1 MSLCLTFDQKIKVAR
16 RIRFRVQKYLNLYKL
31 LYVFVSS
38 GCSRGSTSRSC
49 RQCGKKYVCPI
60 KTTLDRSISF
70 ISDISIVSYNIRLT
84 KKGQLATFLYS
95 RLAHK
100 EATGN
105 SAYFF
110 EYKPH
115 LTYSFKVACPSKEQ
129 VHEERV
135 EVVIFRPNI
144 WTKTSSKH
152 LDNSFHIPPLF

>member
-1 MSLCLTFDQKIKVAR
+1 MME
-16 RIRFRVQKYLNLYKL
+16 
-31 LYVFVSS
+31 
-38 GCSRGSTSRSC
+38 
-49 RQCGKKYVCPI
+49 
-60 KTTLDRSISF
+60 
-70 ISDISIVSYNIRLT
+70 
-84 KKGQLATFLYS
+84 QLATFLYL

-135 EVVIFRPNI
+135 ESWSRYLLTKHLDN
-144 WTKTSSKH
+144 KTSSKH
-152 LDNSFHIPPLF
+152 LDHSFHIPPLFWDAKHKKGLNNRVKRISFTKAKITKS

>member
-1 MSLCLTFDQKIKVAR
+1 MSCE
-16 RIRFRVQKYLNLYKL
+16 
-31 LYVFVSS
+31 
-38 GCSRGSTSRSC
+38 STSLNC
-49 RQCGKKYVCPI
+49 RQCGKKSLWALTQLAARIRPREEKVY
-60 KTTLDRSISF
+60 F

-84 KKGQLATFLYS
+84 MIGQLATLLYS

-105 SAYFF
+105 SAYFL

-135 EVVIFRPNI
+135 EVVLSSDQTFGRNIVQTFRQFFPHPSLI
-144 WTKTSSKH
+144 
-152 LDNSFHIPPLF
+152 LRCEA

>member
-1 MSLCLTFDQKIKVAR
+1 M
-16 RIRFRVQKYLNLYKL
+16 
-31 LYVFVSS
+31 
-38 GCSRGSTSRSC
+38 
-49 RQCGKKYVCPI
+49 

-84 KKGQLATFLYS
+84 WKGQLATLLYS

-105 SAYFF
+105 SAYFL
-110 EYKPH
+110 EYKQH

-135 EVVIFRPNI
+135 ESWSRYLP
-144 WTKTSSKH
+144 TKH
-152 LDNSFHIPPLF
+152 LDENIVQTLGPFFPQDTH

>member
-1 MSLCLTFDQKIKVAR
+1 M
-16 RIRFRVQKYLNLYKL
+16 
-31 LYVFVSS
+31 
-38 GCSRGSTSRSC
+38 
-49 RQCGKKYVCPI
+49 
-60 KTTLDRSISF
+60 
-70 ISDISIVSYNIRLT
+70 
-84 KKGQLATFLYS
+84 KGQLATLLYL

-135 EVVIFRPNI
+135 EVVFDQTFGQNVVQTFRQFFP
-144 WTKTSSKH
+144 H
-152 LDNSFHIPPLF
+152 PSFILRCEA

>member
-1 MSLCLTFDQKIKVAR
+1 M
-16 RIRFRVQKYLNLYKL
+16 
-31 LYVFVSS
+31 
-38 GCSRGSTSRSC
+38 
-49 RQCGKKYVCPI
+49 
-60 KTTLDRSISF
+60 
-70 ISDISIVSYNIRLT
+70 
-84 KKGQLATFLYS
+84 KGQWATFLYS

-115 LTYSFKVACPSKEQ
+115 LTFSFKVACPSKEQ

-144 WTKTSSKH
+144 WTILSTSLLYFEMRSIKGALTIELNRLGLQKRKYKKLVH
-152 LDNSFHIPPLF
+152 M

>member
-1 MSLCLTFDQKIKVAR
+1 VVRNPFGPWLNSSKNKVVWR
-16 RIRFRVQKYLNLYKL
+16 KVY
-31 LYVFVSS
+31 
-38 GCSRGSTSRSC
+38 
-49 RQCGKKYVCPI
+49 
-60 KTTLDRSISF
+60 F
-70 ISDISIVSYNIRLT
+70 ISDISYVSYNIRLT
-84 KKGQLATFLYS
+84 MMGQLATFLYS

-152 LDNSFHIPPLF
+152 LDNSFHIPPLFWDAKHKGALTIELNRLVLQKEKYRKQLVHTWKDGS

>member
-1 MSLCLTFDQKIKVAR
+1 M
-16 RIRFRVQKYLNLYKL
+16 
-31 LYVFVSS
+31 
-38 GCSRGSTSRSC
+38 
-49 RQCGKKYVCPI
+49 

-70 ISDISIVSYNIRLT
+70 ISDISFVSYNIRLT

-152 LDNSFHIPPLF
+152 LDNSFHIPPLFWDAKHKRGLNNRVNQVSFTKGKIQKTVSTYMERRELVSINENNRG

>member
-1 MSLCLTFDQKIKVAR
+1 LGPDSTPARIKPCEEKW
-16 RIRFRVQKYLNLYKL
+16 FY
-31 LYVFVSS
+31 
-38 GCSRGSTSRSC
+38 
-49 RQCGKKYVCPI
+49 
-60 KTTLDRSISF
+60 F
-70 ISDISIVSYNIRLT
+70 ISDISYVSYNIRLT
-84 KKGQLATFLYS
+84 KKGQLATFLYP

-135 EVVIFRPNI
+135 EVVLSSDQTFGRNVVQTFRQFFPHNVQKYRFDI
-144 WTKTSSKH
+144 KNKSFGCKLTSVT
-152 LDNSFHIPPLF
+152 L

>member
-1 MSLCLTFDQKIKVAR
+1 M
-16 RIRFRVQKYLNLYKL
+16 
-31 LYVFVSS
+31 
-38 GCSRGSTSRSC
+38 
-49 RQCGKKYVCPI
+49 
-60 KTTLDRSISF
+60 KTTLDRSIFF

-152 LDNSFHIPPLF
+152 LDNSFHILPLFWDAKHKGALTIELNRLVLQKEKYRKQLVHTWKDGS

>member
-1 MSLCLTFDQKIKVAR
+1 MV
-16 RIRFRVQKYLNLYKL
+16 Y
-31 LYVFVSS
+31 
-38 GCSRGSTSRSC
+38 
-49 RQCGKKYVCPI
+49 
-60 KTTLDRSISF
+60 F
-70 ISDISIVSYNIRLT
+70 ISDISYVSYNIRLT
-84 KKGQLATFLYS
+84 SKGQLATLLYS

-115 LTYSFKVACPSKEQ
+115 LTNSFKVACPSKEQ

-135 EVVIFRPNI
+135 EVVFYLP
-144 WTKTSSKH
+144 TKHLDETSSKH

>member
-1 MSLCLTFDQKIKVAR
+1 M
-16 RIRFRVQKYLNLYKL
+16 
-31 LYVFVSS
+31 
-38 GCSRGSTSRSC
+38 
-49 RQCGKKYVCPI
+49 

-84 KKGQLATFLYS
+84 QKGQLATFLYS

-100 EATGN
+100 EATGK

-135 EVVIFRPNI
+135 EVVFSDQTFGRKRRPNI
-144 WTKTSSKH
+144 
-152 LDNSFHIPPLF
+152 

>member
-1 MSLCLTFDQKIKVAR
+1 M
-16 RIRFRVQKYLNLYKL
+16 
-31 LYVFVSS
+31 
-38 GCSRGSTSRSC
+38 
-49 RQCGKKYVCPI
+49 

-135 EVVIFRPNI
+135 EVVLSSDQTFRRDVVQTFRQFFPQYADRVQ
-144 WTKTSSKH
+144 SK
-152 LDNSFHIPPLF
+152 LTLFVLGLGPEPA

>member
-1 MSLCLTFDQKIKVAR
+1 MA
-16 RIRFRVQKYLNLYKL
+16 
-31 LYVFVSS
+31 
-38 GCSRGSTSRSC
+38 
-49 RQCGKKYVCPI
+49 
-60 KTTLDRSISF
+60 TL
-70 ISDISIVSYNIRLT
+70 
-84 KKGQLATFLYS
+84 LYS

-135 EVVIFRPNI
+135 EVVIF
-144 WTKTSSKH
+144 
-152 LDNSFHIPPLF
+152 

>member
-1 MSLCLTFDQKIKVAR
+1 M
-16 RIRFRVQKYLNLYKL
+16 
-31 LYVFVSS
+31 
-38 GCSRGSTSRSC
+38 
-49 RQCGKKYVCPI
+49 

-84 KKGQLATFLYS
+84 WKEQLATLLYS

-105 SAYFF
+105 SAYFL

-135 EVVIFRPNI
+135 EVVLSP
-144 WTKTSSKH
+144 TKHLDKMSSKH
-152 LDNSFHIPPLF
+152 LDNSFHTYIIK

>member
-1 MSLCLTFDQKIKVAR
+1 VKKKV
-16 RIRFRVQKYLNLYKL
+16 Y
-31 LYVFVSS
+31 
-38 GCSRGSTSRSC
+38 
-49 RQCGKKYVCPI
+49 
-60 KTTLDRSISF
+60 F
-70 ISDISIVSYNIRLT
+70 ISDISYVSYNIRLT

-144 WTKTSSKH
+144 WTKRRPN
-152 LDNSFHIPPLF
+152 L

>member
-1 MSLCLTFDQKIKVAR
+1 VKKKV
-16 RIRFRVQKYLNLYKL
+16 
-31 LYVFVSS
+31 
-38 GCSRGSTSRSC
+38 T
-49 RQCGKKYVCPI
+49 
-60 KTTLDRSISF
+60 F
-70 ISDISIVSYNIRLT
+70 ISDISYVRYNIRLT
-84 KKGQLATFLYS
+84 QKGQLATFLYS

-144 WTKTSSKH
+144 WTKRRPNIQTILSTSLLYFEMRSIRGLNNRVKQV
-152 LDNSFHIPPLF
+152 SFTKGKIQKTVSTHMTKRRELSINENNRD